1 MNKTRTIMAAI
12 TASLLMGSPISNS
25 TATAIPQQGEKPLE
39 DKCKRAC
46 PKIDEQSAKKI
57 LDWLNAHP
65 SSSDEHGKTVAEIVA
80 QIPQLSVEQANK
92 ILECLRLTSCVG
104 RSGYGTKEAPYKF
117 YALSGK
123 E

>member
-1 MNKTRTIMAAI
+1 
-12 TASLLMGSPISNS
+12 
-25 TATAIPQQGEKPLE
+25 
-39 DKCKRAC
+39 
-46 PKIDEQSAKKI
+46 
-57 LDWLNAHP
+57 
-65 SSSDEHGKTVAEIVA
+65 VA

>member
-1 MNKTRTIMAAI
+1 MAAI

-46 PKIDEQSAKKI
+46 PKIDEQSAEKI

-65 SSSDEHGKTVAEIVA
+65 SSGDEHGKTVAEIVA

>member
-12 TASLLMGSPISNS
+12 ATSLLVGGPVSSAAA
-25 TATAIPQQGEKPLE
+25 ATSPQQNENSLA

-65 SSSDEHGKTVAEIVA
+65 SSGDEHGKTVAEIVA

>member
-12 TASLLMGSPISNS
+12 TASLLMGSPVSSS
-25 TATAIPQQGEKPLE
+25 TATAAPQQTEKPLA

-57 LDWLNAHP
+57 LDWLNAQP
-65 SSSDEHGKTVAEIVA
+65 DEHGKTVDEIVA
-80 QIPQLSVEQANK
+80 QIPQLSVEQAGK
-92 ILECLRLTSCVG
+92 ILECLRLTDCVR
-104 RSGYGTKEAPYKF
+104 RSGYGTKEAPYT
-117 YALSGK
+117 YALARK

>member
-1 MNKTRTIMAAI
+1 MNSTTITTRTLSPNAVRKRTQKVHFLEVNRMNKTRTIMAAI
-12 TASLLMGSPISNS
+12 ATSLLVGGPVSSAAA
-25 TATAIPQQGEKPLE
+25 ATSPQQNENSLA

-65 SSSDEHGKTVAEIVA
+65 SSGDEHGKTVAEIVA

-92 ILECLRLTSCVG
+92 I
-104 RSGYGTKEAPYKF
+104 
-117 YALSGK
+117 
-123 E
+123 

>member
-1 MNKTRTIMAAI
+1 MAAI
-12 TASLLMGSPISNS
+12 TASLLMGGPASSSAAATVPKQDGNS
-25 TATAIPQQGEKPLE
+25 LA

-57 LDWLNAHP
+57 LDWLSAQ
-65 SSSDEHGKTVAEIVA
+65 SSFDDEHGKTVAEIVA
-80 QIPQLSVEQANK
+80 QIPQLSVEQATK
-92 ILECLRLTSCVG
+92 ILECLRLTRCVG

-117 YALSGK
+117 YALSVR